1 MSEGLMTMEEAA
13 AYLSLTPRHVKEL
26 WARRRL
32 TGVKMGRKVRFRRCD
47 LDAYAD
53 RCLVRATR

>member
-1 MSEGLMTMEEAA
+1 MMTMEEAA
-13 AYLSLTPRHVKEL
+13 AYLSLTPRYVKEL

-32 TGVKMGRKVRFRRCD
+32 TAVKMGKMVRFRRCD
-47 LDAYAD
+47 LDEYAE